1 MFRTVGD
8 QPAWGRPCCPV
19 PAGAAALRVTGLA
32 GKIRWQ
38 FQFAARQEVRAGTLR
53 SIQRDYV
60 TACKFLDPRHGLTG
74 AVGSHIP
81 ATRAYEHDPMIV
93 VARRSWRALA
103 LLREARYAVLQGGK
117 GRGSWS
123 NTPGSA

>member
-1 MFRTVGD
+1 VGVVLTVLRNSAIRPGSVIFVLLARVARAEPQRKASAWRSHQSRTVPGAIPVMFSTSPVTN
-8 QPAWGRPCCPV
+8 PARR
-19 PAGAAALRVTGLA
+19 AYRR
-32 GKIRWQ
+32 RW
-38 FQFAARQEVRAGTLR
+38 
-53 SIQRDYV
+53 
-60 TACKFLDPRHGLTG
+60 
-74 AVGSHIP
+74 SHIP